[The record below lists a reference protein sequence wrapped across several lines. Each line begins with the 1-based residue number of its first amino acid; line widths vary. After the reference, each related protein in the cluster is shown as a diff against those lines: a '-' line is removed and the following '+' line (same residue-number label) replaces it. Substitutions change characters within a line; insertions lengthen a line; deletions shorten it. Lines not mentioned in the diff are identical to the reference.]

1 MKMHLLVS
9 LMVKSL
15 IVIGV
20 DSLDLAKNV
29 REEKDYGK
37 KKNLKRV
44 LLTYGLQMLC
54 V

>member
-15 IVIGV
+15 IVISV

-29 REEKDYGK
+29 REEKD
-37 KKNLKRV
+37 
-44 LLTYGLQMLC
+44 
-54 V
+54 